1 MRKPPLGTTTRHRV
15 IPCVLLV
22 GADERLEP
30 VLRQCA
36 ALAAGARLEV
46 CNVNAVTTRAAE
58 WRPFAIVVPSDVLE
72 FDPAEFVALARTV
85 RADLVP
91 LSSGRATDSR
101 FRQEVVAALRAAFQH
116 REKGKNG

>member
-22 GADERLEP
+22 GGDRAVEP

-46 CNVNAVTTRAAE
+46 CDVSTVTTRAAE
-58 WRPFAIVVPSDVLE
+58 WRPFAIIVSNDVLE

-85 RADLVP
+85 KADLVP
-91 LSSGRATDSR
+91 LLDGRPTDAR
-101 FRQEVVAALRAAFQH
+101 FRQEMVAALRSAYRH
-116 REKGKNG
+116 RQKG